1 MSYTAKAFNTADG
14 QKTLNDMAQRNGRD
28 LDGTAIIAS
37 VSEIDNLFSNGYI
50 TKTTRPLS
58 DPLRYSICPVIKDP
72 RDGGIALD
80 QFLAITRKPNGTA
93 LEPEFLK
100 KFRESPVDWRTGELI
115 EHSGRS
121 PQRGRGRFWGSG
133 SGFSISARREITGT
147 SAQIRSDCSLKTS
160 RDRRQRVRGIARLSL
175 HGVAVKCLRG
185 SNNPRILARA
195 QMVTKRISSLPDC
208 DACKAKAFC
217 IGSQRG
223 NDAFD

>member
-50 TKTTRPLS
+50 TKATRPLS
-58 DPLRYSICPVIKDP
+58 DPPTLQHLPGDKRSA
-72 RDGGIALD
+72 RRRNR
-80 QFLAITRKPNGTA
+80 TRSVPCDYAETEWHRAGA
-93 LEPEFLK
+93 GVSE

-147 SAQIRSDCSLKTS
+147 SAQIRFDSSLKTS

-175 HGVAVKCLRG
+175 HVWL
-185 SNNPRILARA
+185 
-195 QMVTKRISSLPDC
+195 
-208 DACKAKAFC
+208 
-217 IGSQRG
+217 
-223 NDAFD
+223 